1 MGLFGGSKSSSTTN
15 NTTDIRDMRVVGGEL
30 SNNVSFN
37 AGDGSTTSVTLTDHG
52 AVAGSLALG
61 TQAVD
66 AVVKNGQTLQDTTAT
81 LYGGA
86 LSFATDANSSALAFV
101 KDANTRALGAV
112 TAAGDQVADAYSKVA
127 SDLATAF
134 TDSKAPDKSILLVG
148 GLIAV
153 ALVAVIAFAKK
164 G

>member
-1 MGLFGGSKSSSTTN
+1 MSLFGGSKSSSTTN

-66 AVVKNGQTLQDTTAT
+66 AVVKNGQMLQDTTAT

-86 LSFATDANSSALAFV
+86 LAFA
-101 KDANTRALGAV
+101 KDANTRALQAV
-112 TAAGDQVADAYSKVA
+112 GDSAAQVSSMAGKVA
-127 SDLATAF
+127 GDLATAF